1 MATPQT
7 WHPWREMRRLQHEM
21 EHILADLGPDPSYL
35 RAAEYPPLNVT
46 RADQGITVEALCP
59 GADRASLDVTVV
71 GDALTIRGERK
82 PEPQV
87 PDERY
92 HRRERPLGS
101 FTRTVSIGERL
112 DPERTAATYTNGI
125 LRVHLTRAPE
135 TAPKKVPIQ
144 N

>member
-21 EHILADLGPDPSYL
+21 EHILGDLGPDPSYL
-35 RAAEYPPLNVT
+35 RTSEYPPLNVT

-59 GADRASLDVTVV
+59 GTARASLDVSVSS
-71 GDALTIRGERK
+71 DALTIRGERK
-82 PEPQV
+82 PEPEV
-87 PDERY
+87 RDEQY
-92 HRRERPLGS
+92 HRRERLLGS

-112 DPERTAATYTNGI
+112 DPDRTTATYTNGI
-125 LRVHLTRAPE
+125 LRVRLTRAPE

-144 N
+144 S